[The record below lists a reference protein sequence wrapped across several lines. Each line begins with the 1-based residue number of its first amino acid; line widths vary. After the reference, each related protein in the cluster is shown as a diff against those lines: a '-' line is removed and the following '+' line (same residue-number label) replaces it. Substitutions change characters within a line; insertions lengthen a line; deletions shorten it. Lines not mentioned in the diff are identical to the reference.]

1 MRSDPKGFNRGSE
14 LPVILAFSP
23 KIKVDTHLDNRT
35 HISTDRIY
43 VAYLVGPHKHN
54 RKHTFAIQSNAQA
67 NGKMKK
73 KYFLIWTIFTSL
85 HDKNY
90 CTHFS
95 YCLHPSLLSLSRV
108 FWPAAVAA
116 NRRALLMKVL
126 KESGKWQRKRKKKN
140 VAPQHPQIQSSGK
153 KEGDSKRQCSFSER
167 ALSVFSSSSAPKC
180 WSHKWC
186 WGLRAV
192 PAVCVNSKL
201 KILLTRRYFM
211 CSIFIK
217 WL

>member
-1 MRSDPKGFNRGSE
+1 MLHTLSVLINTTENTPLQFSQMLKQMVKWKKKFFN
-14 LPVILAFSP
+14 LN
-23 KIKVDTHLDNRT
+23 HL
-35 HISTDRIY
+35 
-43 VAYLVGPHKHN
+43 YLFAWQKLL
-54 RKHTFAIQSNAQA
+54 HTFLLLSPP
-67 NGKMKK
+67 
-73 KYFLIWTIFTSL
+73 LTSL
-85 HDKNY
+85 A
-90 CTHFS
+90 
-95 YCLHPSLLSLSRV
+95 PSVSCFLASSGSSKQESPPNEGIKRV
-108 FWPAAVAA
+108 
-116 NRRALLMKVL
+116 REMTE
-126 KESGKWQRKRKKKN
+126 KEKEKECGS
-140 VAPQHPQIQSSGK
+140 QHPQIQSSGK

-192 PAVCVNSKL
+192 PAVCVKSKL

>member
-1 MRSDPKGFNRGSE
+1 MSYLSSWLFLLKSRWIHTWITEPTFPQIGYMLHTLSVLINTTENTP
-14 LPVILAFSP
+14 LQFSQML
-23 KIKVDTHLDNRT
+23 KQMVKW
-35 HISTDRIY
+35 
-43 VAYLVGPHKHN
+43 
-54 RKHTFAIQSNAQA
+54 
-67 NGKMKK
+67 KK
-73 KYFLIWTIFTSL
+73 KIFLIWTIFTSL